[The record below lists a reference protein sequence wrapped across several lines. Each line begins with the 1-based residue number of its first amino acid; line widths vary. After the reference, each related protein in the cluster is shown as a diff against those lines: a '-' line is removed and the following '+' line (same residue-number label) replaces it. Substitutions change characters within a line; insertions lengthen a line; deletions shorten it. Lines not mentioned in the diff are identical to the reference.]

1 MAKRRCVWTL
11 TLSNGEEID
20 FTRREL
26 LRLFVTGGIEQ
37 IAQEKGISLSPDEVS
52 NIKNK
57 IDVLNQR
64 LKEQKAISAAEKI
77 DLKQGMKVQKEEIR
91 KRAAERLKAA
101 VEAEKAKT
109 SEAKAKTQEAKQ
121 QVAELKGQMTDQKK
135 QFEQEKKNLKKD
147 LEMALNLGIKEEG
160 KKNIFKARFEEV
172 RKALSSAKGK
182 LKTASEN
189 LERFRTAKDIVTAFL
204 DSGFVKQ
211 IGSVSSKT
219 ANKLAK
225 MAANATTEAKLNNFV
240 EYLDKVLTN
249 AAFADK
255 MDRIDTA
262 KKSALKGK
270 HYKFETDVRRF
281 AAVNLFGND
290 GQLILSDADVEA
302 YLEALED
309 LSKKIPDHTKM
320 YAVDSAGDSLFD
332 RVVLARMKED
342 AKINESDRQ
351 FTEQN
356 GQAMFDQLSS
366 LLEDKEITDI
376 DEYKDFMKVVN
387 SAKKVLDKM
396 YDQGIVS
403 DDQYDNLLEQIYKI
417 EDGKRKFEEERQDEI
432 NSLKNDEFFKTLL
445 NLDSISQSPDVL
457 DNLNPL
463 ETEVYNELLSAANEF
478 KNSIYQNYESL
489 NGIELVDLEKL
500 AAVTESIANGFVP
513 LREAMQLT
521 TKLKA
526 IREYKGQD
534 PFNKT
539 SSPST
544 LGQAI
549 ANQIVHMG
557 ERALSL
563 TSRFAKNKQSLK
575 LKLQLNDS
583 SKVEKLL
590 GIAKSSALTRGI
602 FSVTDRAIQQYETF
616 VNDTIKAFAKASGN
630 NTIKNRLTPLKLSIP
645 GYLIGADN
653 DVNFVIRKDVY
664 NSVATGVIGYAIEHG
679 FDAVNGHSQVDFL
692 KRAFEDLQLMQS
704 IANEKEKPGMVRS
717 AVGIL
722 SGANMAETMAAYK
735 VYQDLVAKFPGPNNT
750 LDYKALFE
758 SYKNDPSSVF
768 EDKTQSDMYEALRE
782 AFNKSGDIVMGSQA
796 LRGQKGLVNPYYMPH
811 VYSSNVQPGQD
822 ELTRGKAAEG
832 VKRAGA
838 SFERTSRVPLKGR
851 MLAFNVDKVLADHV
865 EEVGKD
871 FFLHKALSEVN
882 EVFKEARRFTPVKY
896 RNALQGLREY
906 EVSRLNYQI
915 RSASS
920 IAILEKSQA
929 ALETFLLSNP
939 VRIGSELAAN
949 TLQIGVAADFKF
961 GQVYARSILK
971 GSEDGKLR
979 KGIIDIMKFTNS
991 PLLDKIN
998 GIGNRSAYLYNSRI
1012 KEESKLK
1019 KIEQF
1024 TQGMSDILLTPG
1036 FWYVKFN
1043 SEFRNITGENWDPKF
1058 LTDRYQVYRQAIMDA
1073 AAVADM
1079 EVSSVIRGT
1088 KKGQR
1093 RQLVRWVPLSSY
1105 IPGLMDAKWTTIA
1118 ADSTAGR
1125 AASMFTNFLYSDKG
1139 DIEALLTRGGT
1150 KDFKDAATK
1159 ASRVATNTL
1168 MYATASLILSL
1179 LWKGFSGDDEEK
1191 EKAKKELQDLST
1203 GEGSK
1208 QFIGKVSKKMV
1219 VDLVSGPEGGIGK
1232 GLGYLAAQMMYSSA
1246 DNAKD
1251 KREWEAFIKDNFFT
1265 SPVDGQGKDLAFKV
1279 GGNMLYNIPQFKQ
1292 GFDLIQRELEAMAG
1306 KRNISLT
1313 SFVKMLSSDDESK
1326 LSQEEISLKEKI
1338 ALFMQVANT
1347 YLTLSQGTTIPFSK
1361 PFIESAK
1368 TEIKNQSIRGIAP
1381 ELYKDL
1387 PDMKP
1392 INEIKLFVPNVNPG
1406 TNDDLSDQAT
1416 DIYSQKIA
1424 DRYNELSNMQP
1435 RKRAAEL
1442 MNIYNQAKV
1451 ETLINNGFTQY
1462 RDFEDDLGTMYT
1474 EDMYENIVFK
1484 NVLENKKNDL
1494 IEENFE
1500 ALENSSVAAQQ
1511 AARNY
1516 LNIKAQDHTIKKLKL
1531 ELDID
1536 LNSIK
1541 NELIREV
1548 KDSTGKVI
1556 KYETARR

>member
-26 LRLFVTGGIEQ
+26 LRLFATGGIEQ
-37 IAQEKGISLSPDEVS
+37 IAQEKGINLSPDEVS

-57 IDVLNQR
+57 VEILNQK
-64 LKEQKAISAAEKI
+64 LKDQKKIATQEKTA
-77 DLKQGMKVQKEEIR
+77 LKKDMTAQKQEIR

-109 SEAKAKTQEAKQ
+109 SEVREKAKTQIT
-121 QVAELKGQMTDQKK
+121 ELKGTLAEQNK
-135 QFEQEKKNLKKD
+135 QFQEEKKNLKKD
-147 LEMALNLGIKEEG
+147 LEMALNLGIKEEA
-160 KKNIFKARFEEV
+160 KKNVFKTRFEEV

-189 LERFRTAKDIVTAFL
+189 LERFRAAKDVVTAFL

-240 EYLDKVLTN
+240 EYLDKVLNN

-255 MDRIDTA
+255 MDRIDSA
-262 KKSALKGK
+262 KKSALKGR

-290 GQLILSDADVEA
+290 GQLILSDADIEA

-309 LSKKIPDHTKM
+309 LGKKIPDHTKM
-320 YAVDSAGDSLFD
+320 YAIDSAGDSLFD

-342 AKINESDRQ
+342 AKINESEKQ

-396 YDQGIVS
+396 YDQGIVG
-403 DDQYDNLLEQIYKI
+403 DEEYDNLLEQIYKI
-417 EDGKRKFEEERQDEI
+417 EDGKRKFEEDRQEEI
-432 NSLKNDEFFKTLL
+432 KWLKNDAFFSTLL

-457 DNLNPL
+457 DNLTPL
-463 ETEVYNELLSAANEF
+463 EKEVYNELLSAANEF

-489 NGIELVDLEKL
+489 NGVELVDLEKL

-526 IREYKGQD
+526 VREYKGQD
-534 PFNKT
+534 PFSKK

-544 LGQAI
+544 LAQAI
-549 ANQIVHMG
+549 ANQIIQMG
-557 ERALSL
+557 ERTLSL
-563 TSRFAKNKQSLK
+563 TSRFAKNKQALK

-583 SKVEKLL
+583 AKAEKLL

-602 FSVTDRAIQQYETF
+602 FAVTDRAIQQYETF

-630 NTIKNRLTPLKLSIP
+630 NTLKNRLTPLKLSIP
-645 GYLIGADN
+645 GYLIGAEN
-653 DVNFVIRKDVY
+653 DVDFVIRKDVY

-679 FDAVNGHSQVDFL
+679 FDAVNGHPQVDFL

-717 AVGIL
+717 AAGIL
-722 SGANMAETMAAYK
+722 SGANMAETMAAFT

-758 SYKNDPSSVF
+758 AYKNDPSSVF
-768 EDKTQSDMYEALRE
+768 GDSTQADMYEALRE
-782 AFNKSGDIVMGSQA
+782 AFNKSGDVVMGSQA

-811 VYSSNVQPGQD
+811 VYSSNIQPGQE

-851 MLAFNVDKVLADHV
+851 MLSFNVDKVLADHV

-882 EVFKEARRFTPVKY
+882 EMFKEVRRFTPVKY

-915 RSASS
+915 RSGST
-920 IAILEKSQA
+920 IPLLEKSQA

-949 TLQIGVAADFKF
+949 TAQIGVAADFKF

-991 PLLDKIN
+991 PLLDKIE

-1012 KEESKLK
+1012 KEESRLK

-1024 TQGMSDILLTPG
+1024 SQGMSDILLTPG

-1043 SEFRNITGENWDPKF
+1043 AEFKNITGENWDPKF
-1058 LTDRYQVYRQAIMDA
+1058 LNDRYQVYRQAIMDA

-1079 EVSSVIRGT
+1079 EVASVIRGT
-1088 KKGQR
+1088 KKAQR

-1105 IPGLMDAKWTTIA
+1105 IPGLMDAKWTTVA
-1118 ADSTAGR
+1118 ADSTQGR
-1125 AASMFTNFLYSDKG
+1125 SASMFTNYLYSDKG
-1139 DIEALLTRGGT
+1139 DVEALLTRGGT
-1150 KDFKDAATK
+1150 KNFKDAATK
-1159 ASRVATNTL
+1159 ASRVSTNTM
-1168 MYATASLILSL
+1168 MYAIASLLLGL
-1179 LWKGFSGDDEEK
+1179 LWKSMTGDDEEK
-1191 EKAKKELQDLST
+1191 EKAKKELQNISTNEGLNEFLS
-1203 GEGSK
+1203 
-1208 QFIGKVSKKMV
+1208 KVSKKMV

-1232 GLGYLAAQMMYSSA
+1232 GLGFLAAEMMYLSS
-1246 DNAKD
+1246 DNSKN
-1251 KREWEAFIKDNFFT
+1251 KKEWGDFIKDNFYT
-1265 SPVDGQGKDLAFKV
+1265 SPVDGQGKDLAFKI
-1279 GGNMLYNIPQFKQ
+1279 GGNVLYNIPQFKQ
-1292 GFDLIQRELEAMAG
+1292 GFDLIQREMEAMAG
-1306 KRNISLT
+1306 KRNISVT
-1313 SFVKMLSSDDESK
+1313 NFAKMLASDDESK
-1326 LSQEEISLKEKI
+1326 LSQEEISFKEKV
-1338 ALFMQVANT
+1338 ALFIQVANT
-1347 YLTLSQGTTIPFSK
+1347 YLTIKSGTTVPFSK

-1368 TEIKNQSIRGIAP
+1368 SEIKNSKLRGIAP

-1392 INEIKLFVPNVNPG
+1392 IDEVKLFIPNVNPG
-1406 TNDDLSDQAT
+1406 TNAEMSDQAT
-1416 DIYSQKIA
+1416 DLYSNKIA
-1424 DRYNELSNMQP
+1424 ERYNELLNMHP

-1442 MNIYNQAKV
+1442 MNIYNKSKV

-1462 RDFEDDLGTMYT
+1462 KDIEDDIDNAYS
-1474 EDMYENIVFK
+1474 EDDYDNIVLKNIFK
-1484 NVLENKKNDL
+1484 TKMDEL
-1494 IEENFE
+1494 IEQNFD
-1500 ALENSSVAAQQ
+1500 ALENSNPAGQQ
-1511 AARNY
+1511 AGRIY
-1516 LNIKAQDHTIKKLKL
+1516 LRIKAQDYAIKKRKL
-1531 ELDID
+1531 GFGVDVNAIKKELV
-1536 LNSIK
+1536 
-1541 NELIREV
+1541 REV

-1556 KYETARR
+1556 KYEALKR

>member
-26 LRLFVTGGIEQ
+26 LRLFATGGIEQ
-37 IAQEKGISLSPDEVS
+37 IAQEKGINLSPDEVS

-57 IDVLNQR
+57 VEILNQK
-64 LKEQKAISAAEKI
+64 LKDQKKIATQEKTA
-77 DLKQGMKVQKEEIR
+77 LKKDMTAQKQEIR

-109 SEAKAKTQEAKQ
+109 SEVREKAKTQIT
-121 QVAELKGQMTDQKK
+121 ELKGTLAEQNK
-135 QFEQEKKNLKKD
+135 QFQEEKKNLKKD
-147 LEMALNLGIKEEG
+147 LEMALNLGIKEEA
-160 KKNIFKARFEEV
+160 KKNVFKTRFEEV

-189 LERFRTAKDIVTAFL
+189 LERFRAAKDVVTAFL

-225 MAANATTEAKLNNFV
+225 MAANATTEAKLNNFI
-240 EYLDKVLTN
+240 EYLDKVLNN

-255 MDRIDTA
+255 MDRIDSA
-262 KKSALKGK
+262 KKSALKGR

-290 GQLILSDADVEA
+290 GQLILSDADIEA

-309 LSKKIPDHTKM
+309 LGKKIPDHTKM
-320 YAVDSAGDSLFD
+320 YAIDSAGDSLFD

-342 AKINESDRQ
+342 AKINESERQ

-396 YDQGIVS
+396 YDQGIVG
-403 DDQYDNLLEQIYKI
+403 DEEYDNLLEQIYKI
-417 EDGKRKFEEERQDEI
+417 EDGKRKFEEERQEEI
-432 NSLKNDEFFKTLL
+432 KWLKNDAFFSTLL

-457 DNLNPL
+457 DNLTPL
-463 ETEVYNELLSAANEF
+463 EKEVYNELLSAANEF

-489 NGIELVDLEKL
+489 NGVELVDLEKL

-526 IREYKGQD
+526 VREYKGQD
-534 PFNKT
+534 PFSKK

-544 LGQAI
+544 LAQAI
-549 ANQIVHMG
+549 ANQIIQMG
-557 ERALSL
+557 ERTLSL
-563 TSRFAKNKQSLK
+563 TSRFAKNKQALK

-583 SKVEKLL
+583 AKAEKLL

-602 FSVTDRAIQQYETF
+602 FAVTDRAIQQYETF

-630 NTIKNRLTPLKLSIP
+630 NTLKNRLTPLKLSIP
-645 GYLIGADN
+645 GYLIGAEN
-653 DVNFVIRKDVY
+653 DVDFVIRKDVY

-679 FDAVNGHSQVDFL
+679 FDAVNGHPQVDFL

-704 IANEKEKPGMVRS
+704 ISNEKEKPGMVRS

-722 SGANMAETMAAYK
+722 SGANMAETMAAFT

-758 SYKNDPSSVF
+758 AYKNDPSSVF
-768 EDKTQSDMYEALRE
+768 GDSTQADMYEALRE
-782 AFNKSGDIVMGSQA
+782 AFNKSGDVVMGSQA

-811 VYSSNVQPGQD
+811 VYSSNVQPGQE

-851 MLAFNVDKVLADHV
+851 MLSFNVDKVLADHV

-882 EVFKEARRFTPVKY
+882 EMFKEVRRFTPVKY
-896 RNALQGLREY
+896 RNALQGFREY

-915 RSASS
+915 RSGST
-920 IAILEKSQA
+920 IPLLEKSQA

-949 TLQIGVAADFKF
+949 TAQIGVAADFKF

-991 PLLDKIN
+991 PLLDKIE

-1012 KEESKLK
+1012 KEESRLK

-1024 TQGMSDILLTPG
+1024 SQGMSDILLTPG

-1043 SEFRNITGENWDPKF
+1043 AEFKNITGENWDPKF
-1058 LTDRYQVYRQAIMDA
+1058 LNDRYQVYRQAIMDA

-1079 EVSSVIRGT
+1079 EVASVIRGT
-1088 KKGQR
+1088 KKAQR

-1105 IPGLMDAKWTTIA
+1105 IPGLMDAKWTTTA
-1118 ADSTAGR
+1118 ADSTQGR
-1125 AASMFTNFLYSDKG
+1125 SASMFTNYLYSDKG

-1159 ASRVATNTL
+1159 ASRVSTNTM
-1168 MYATASLILSL
+1168 MYAIASLLLGL
-1179 LWKGFSGDDEEK
+1179 LWKSMTGDDEEK
-1191 EKAKKELQDLST
+1191 EKAKKELQNISTNEGLNEFLS
-1203 GEGSK
+1203 
-1208 QFIGKVSKKMV
+1208 KVSKKMT

-1232 GLGYLAAQMMYSSA
+1232 GLGFLAAEMMYLSS
-1246 DNAKD
+1246 DNSKN
-1251 KREWEAFIKDNFFT
+1251 KKEWGDFIKDNFYT
-1265 SPVDGQGKDLAFKV
+1265 SPVDGQGKDLAFKI
-1279 GGNMLYNIPQFKQ
+1279 GGNALYNIPQFKQ
-1292 GFDLIQRELEAMAG
+1292 GFDLIQREMEAMAG
-1306 KRNISLT
+1306 KRNISVT
-1313 SFVKMLSSDDESK
+1313 NFAKMLASDDESK
-1326 LSQEEISLKEKI
+1326 LSQEEITFKEKV
-1338 ALFMQVANT
+1338 ALFIQVANT
-1347 YLTLSQGTTIPFSK
+1347 YLTIKSGTTVPFSK

-1368 TEIKNQSIRGIAP
+1368 SEIKNSKLRGIAP

-1392 INEIKLFVPNVNPG
+1392 IDEVKLFVPNVNPG
-1406 TNDDLSDQAT
+1406 TNTELTEQAT
-1416 DIYSQKIA
+1416 DLYSKKIG
-1424 DRYNELSNMQP
+1424 DRYNELLNMQP

-1442 MNIYNQAKV
+1442 MNIYNQSKV

-1462 RDFEDDLGTMYT
+1462 RDVEDDLDSAYS
-1474 EDMYENIVFK
+1474 EDNYEAIVFK
-1484 NVLENKKNDL
+1484 NVVENRKNAL
-1494 IEENFE
+1494 IEQNIE
-1500 ALENSSVAAQQ
+1500 ALENSDAAGQQ
-1511 AARNY
+1511 AGRIY
-1516 LNIKAQDHTIKKLKL
+1516 LNLKAQVEARRKLNIRGN
-1531 ELDID
+1531 ID
-1536 LNSIK
+1536 LEKYK
-1541 NELIREV
+1541 NRLLREV
-1548 KDSTGKVI
+1548 KDNTGKVI
-1556 KYETARR
+1556 KYEALQR